1 MQRASHGETGAP
13 GWDALGVAARH
24 HQRGIDAF
32 DEAVVEWF
40 GINRT
45 DGRCLDVL
53 QELGPL
59 TAGELAR
66 ATGLTT
72 GAVTT
77 VVDRMERAGLAR
89 RARDPHDRRKVIVA
103 LTPEAETEIAAL
115 FVPLVT
121 EVQAALAD
129 LSEEQLDA
137 VVAFLEADRAAHERH
152 ADVLRRRSAARD
164 ASAGGPAARP
174 QRSAS

>member
-1 MQRASHGETGAP
+1 MSMQHASHGTPGRR
-13 GWDALGVAARH
+13 GWDALGLAARH

-32 DEAVVEWF
+32 DEAVVEWL

-53 QELGPL
+53 QEMGPL

-77 VVDRMERAGLAR
+77 VVDRMERAGLAQ
-89 RARDPHDRRKVIVA
+89 RARDPHDRRKVIVM
-103 LTPEAETEIAAL
+103 LTPEAEAAIAEL
-115 FVPLVT
+115 FVPLVE
-121 EVQAALAD
+121 EVHSALED
-129 LSEEQLDA
+129 LTDEQVDA
-137 VVAFLEADRAAHERH
+137 VVRFLEADRAAHERH
-152 ADVLRRRSAARD
+152 ADALRRRRVAQT
-164 ASAGGPAARP
+164 GGEANGSDPA
-174 QRSAS
+174 

>member
-1 MQRASHGETGAP
+1 MSMQRASHGKSGGP
-13 GWDALGVAARH
+13 GWDALGRAARH

-32 DEAVVEWF
+32 DEAVVDWL

-53 QELGPL
+53 QEMGPL

-72 GAVTT
+72 GAVTQ

-89 RARDPHDRRKVIVA
+89 RARDPHDRRKVIVM
-103 LTPEAETEIAAL
+103 LTPEAEAEIAEL
-115 FVPLVT
+115 FVPLVR
-121 EVQAALAD
+121 EVQEALAD
-129 LSEEQLDA
+129 LTEEQVDA
-137 VVAFLEADRAAHERH
+137 VVRFLETDRAAHERH
-152 ADVLRRRSAARD
+152 AEALRRKRGPEETGASEPAR
-164 ASAGGPAARP
+164 A
-174 QRSAS
+174 

>member
-1 MQRASHGETGAP
+1 MSTQRASQGQPGGR
-13 GWDALGVAARH
+13 GWDALGLAARH

-32 DEAVVEWF
+32 DEALVEWF

-53 QELGPL
+53 QEMGPL

-89 RARDPHDRRKVIVA
+89 RARDPHDRRKVIVM
-103 LTPEAETEIAAL
+103 LTPEAEAALAEL
-115 FVPLVT
+115 FVPLVR
-121 EVQAALAD
+121 EVQSALDD
-129 LSEEQLDA
+129 LTEEQIA
-137 VVAFLEADRAAHERH
+137 VVVRFLEVDRQAHERH
-152 ADVLRRRSAARD
+152 ADVLRRTRAERAAGTT
-164 ASAGGPAARP
+164 AEAG
-174 QRSAS
+174 